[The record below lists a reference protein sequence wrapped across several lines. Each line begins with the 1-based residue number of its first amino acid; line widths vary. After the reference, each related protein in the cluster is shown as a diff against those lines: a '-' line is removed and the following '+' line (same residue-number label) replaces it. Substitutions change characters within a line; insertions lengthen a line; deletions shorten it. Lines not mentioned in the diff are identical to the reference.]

1 MVFSQ
6 REVDL
11 ADVFVLLAD
20 SLSAGRDVVDTMDI
34 LVQASTE
41 FTAATD
47 AGILLADSGGVLHIM
62 ASSNERTSEV
72 EEAQLGHDQGP
83 CLDCFASG
91 EPVEISNLSEVS
103 GRWPQFVAIARER
116 GFDAAHSFPLRLRG
130 DTFGSLNLFSS
141 TREPFS
147 IQDAALALALAQ
159 VATIS
164 LVQHQAIR
172 NQGTV
177 NGQLQ
182 QALKSRI
189 LIEQA
194 KSVLAQRHGVPI
206 DAAFSLLR
214 TYARTSSSKLHD
226 IADGVVHHGL
236 SF

>member
-1 MVFSQ
+1 MASSQ

-20 SLSAGRDVVDTMDI
+20 SVCAGRDVVDTMDI

-41 FTAATD
+41 FTPATD
-47 AGILLADSGGVLHIM
+47 AGILLADSGGVLHVV

-72 EEAQLGHDQGP
+72 EEAQLGYNQGP

-91 EPVEISNLSEVS
+91 EPVEVSDLSEES
-103 GRWPQFVAIARER
+103 GRWPQFVAIALSQ
-116 GFDAAHSFPLRLRG
+116 GFDAAHVFPLRLRG
-130 DTFGSLNLFSS
+130 HTFGSLDLFSS
-141 TREPFS
+141 AREPFS
-147 IQDAALALALAQ
+147 DQDAALALALAQ

-164 LVQHQAIR
+164 LVQQQTIR

-194 KSVLAQRHGVPI
+194 KGVLAQRHGVSI

-214 TYARTSSSKLHD
+214 TYARASSSKLHD

-236 SF
+236 SL